1 MNRGDIVIV
10 KCCLRHRGYTLLELL
25 LAMAIF
31 ISLSAGL
38 SYAIIRG
45 VQAHNFE
52 TSYREATLQTR
63 NALTQMVEELR
74 TATVPEDL
82 QSLAKNEFAIPSAV
96 WFPDSYGTTSSANS
110 LAGYQLGAYFREVNG
125 KKIEV
130 YRGYN
135 RLIFTRKNPSYTNSS
150 SINDKYVFVDWFVS
164 KTHPN
169 RLYRIVRKIRPDAM
183 PYHVVGGQ
191 YKFTSPE
198 SYLGNGGDQFGSM
211 ACQSGKH
218 ADYIV
223 VQLPGPQDV
232 ISFAVEH
239 NINEDIF
246 AKGSLGSLDKNN
258 AKYDPNLFN
267 IIVKATVYERSFE
280 DKRDINVINNPTS
293 NPDSNAYVDPADPNF
308 INDYSS
314 PAKRMIV
321 YKEQA
326 YISH

>member
-1 MNRGDIVIV
+1 MIV
-10 KCCLRHRGYTLLELL
+10 KCLRYRGYTLIELL

-38 SYAIIRG
+38 TYAIIRG

-63 NALTQMVEELR
+63 NALSQMVEELR

-82 QSLAKNEFAIPSAV
+82 QTLANNEFAIPSAV
-96 WFPDSYGTTSSANS
+96 WFPDAYGSGGTDS
-110 LAGYQLGAYFREVNG
+110 LAGYKLGTYYKEKNG
-125 KKIEV
+125 KTIPV

-135 RLIFTRKNPSYTNSS
+135 RLIFTRQNPDYKNGISGT
-150 SINDKYVFVDWFVS
+150 DEKYVFVDWFVS
-164 KTHPN
+164 KSNPG
-169 RLYRIVRKIRPDAM
+169 RLYRIVRKISPM
-183 PYHVVGGQ
+183 SIPYQVTANQ
-191 YKFTSPE
+191 YRFLNPS
-198 SYLGNGGDQFGSM
+198 SYLGDGNQNFGNM
-211 ACQSGKH
+211 AFQTGKH

-232 ISFAVEH
+232 ICFAVEH
-239 NINEDIF
+239 AANEDIF
-246 AKGSLGSLDKNN
+246 GKGTFGGLDQNK

-267 IIVKATVYERSFE
+267 IIVKSTVYERSFE
-280 DKRDINVINNPTS
+280 DKRQNLWDPNS
-293 NPDSNAYVDPADPNF
+293 NPDSNAYVDPSDPNF
-308 INDYSS
+308 DQSYSS

-326 YISH
+326 YIGH